1 MRRSKWFALGTS
13 LLAFALIAAACGGND
28 NNTSAGGGGS
38 NSNCTWTIG
47 TMGALSGDYA
57 SIGVPI
63 EQGVE
68 IAVDQANQSGDVPCK
83 LTIDK
88 QDSQGDPNQA
98 APLAR
103 QLVQDENL
111 VGIVGP
117 YFSGETLATG
127 KIFSSAGVP
136 FITPSATN
144 ATIQDQGFSTFFR
157 AVAND
162 DVQGPTA
169 AAYISK
175 TLKPSTVTVIDDQ
188 SDYGKSLAETVAS
201 KVKAAGITVQGP
213 LVIDPSETDYSA
225 VVSQV
230 KNTNP
235 DVVYFGGYAPQ
246 AGPLALQLK
255 QAGVNATFFSD
266 DGTKDASFGELG
278 KAGASG
284 SLVTCPCADPTKLPA
299 ASDFVAA
306 VKAKFNRNPGT
317 FAADAFDAT
326 NLIINALKNESAD
339 DDVSAIR
346 SDIVSN
352 LQGLNAAQGI
362 TKTYTFDDNGEA
374 KIDPLKDI
382 WIYKWNDQAKDFTS
396 LGPAS
401 QVIGSY

>member
-1 MRRSKWFALGTS
+1 MRRSKWFVLGTS
-13 LLAFALIAAACGGND
+13 LVAFALVAAACGGND
-28 NNTSAGGGGS
+28 NNSSAGGSS

-57 SIGVPI
+57 TIGVPI

-68 IAVDQANQSGDVPCK
+68 VAVKQANDAGDVPCK

-103 QLVQDENL
+103 QLVQDQNL
-111 VGIVGP
+111 VAIIGP

-162 DVQGPTA
+162 NVQGPTA
-169 AAYISK
+169 AAYIEK
-175 TLKPSTVTVIDDQ
+175 VLKPQTVTVIDDQ
-188 SDYGKSLAETVAS
+188 SDYGKSLAETVAGKLKS
-201 KVKAAGITVQGP
+201 AGITVQGP
-213 LVIDPSETDYSA
+213 LVIDPTETDYSA

-235 DVVYFGGYAPQ
+235 DVVYYGGYSAQ
-246 AGPLALQLK
+246 AGPLDLQLS
-255 QAGVNATFFSD
+255 QAGVKGQFFSD
-266 DGTKDASFGELG
+266 DGTKDSAFGDLAKTAAE
-278 KAGASG
+278 GA
-284 SLVTCPCADPTKLPA
+284 LVTCPCADPTKLPA

-306 VKAKFNRNPGT
+306 VKAQFNRNPGT

-326 NLIINALKNESAD
+326 NLVIAALKQENSG
-339 DDVSAIR
+339 DDVTAIR
-346 SDIVSN
+346 GDIVSN
-352 LQGLNAAQGI
+352 LKGLNAAQGI

-374 KIDPLKDI
+374 QIDPLKDI
-382 WIYKWNDQAKDFTS
+382 WIYKWSDAAKDFVS

-401 QVIGSY
+401 QVIGG

>member
-1 MRRSKWFALGTS
+1 MRRSKWFVLGTS
-13 LLAFALIAAACGGND
+13 LLAFALVAAACGGND
-28 NNTSAGGGGS
+28 NGGGTKAGGTTQ
-38 NSNCTWTIG
+38 NCTWTIG

-57 SIGVPI
+57 TIGVPI

-68 IAVDQANQSGDVPCK
+68 IAVDQANQAGDVPCK

-103 QLVQDENL
+103 QLVQDQNL
-111 VGIVGP
+111 VAIIGP

-162 DVQGPTA
+162 NVQGPTA
-169 AAYISK
+169 ASYIEK
-175 TLKPSTVTVIDDQ
+175 VLKPQTVTVIDDQ
-188 SDYGKSLAETVAS
+188 SDYGKSLAETVAGKLKS
-201 KVKAAGITVQGP
+201 AGVNVQGP

-235 DVVYFGGYAPQ
+235 DVVYYGGYSAQ
-246 AGPLALQLK
+246 AGPLDLQLN
-255 QAGVNATFFSD
+255 QAGVKAQFFSD
-266 DGTKDASFGELG
+266 DGTKDSSFGDLA
-278 KAGASG
+278 KGAAEG
-284 SLVTCPCADPTKLPA
+284 ALVTCPCADPTKLPA
-299 ASDFVAA
+299 ASDFVDA

-326 NLIINALKNESAD
+326 NLVINALKQENAD
-339 DDVSAIR
+339 DDVTAIR

-352 LQGLNAAQGI
+352 LKGLNGAQGI
-362 TKTYTFDDNGEA
+362 TKTYTFDDKGEA
-374 KIDPLKDI
+374 EIDPLKDI
-382 WIYKWNDQAKDFTS
+382 WIYKWSDAAKDFVS
-396 LGPAS
+396 VGPAS
-401 QVIGSY
+401 QVIGG